1 MFVFMYC
8 INPESEEPIFKIFD
22 QIGKDEEHPEIA
34 FVDGNE
40 FATEL
45 LYVDGL
51 GKKRIQ
57 VWINS
62 EGGLVKDGYSIIS
75 AILNTKTKV
84 DTLVVGIAYSIA
96 GVIALMGRKVEAMD
110 YASLM
115 FHNPYNSDGTVDNG
129 LETIRQSLITA
140 VSSRRGI
147 PAEQVEQIMTAT
159 TFYTAD
165 KALEAGLID
174 EVRTSNEKN
183 QPRMNGTKDIYE
195 YGKKIFN
202 KLTNFNNSEMKAIAK
217 ALNLNPEASEDAILA
232 VVNKIKNE
240 ADEMDALKAK
250 LAKAEEDCTNLK
262 AQIEK
267 MEEEKAEED
276 KKAKAKAEEDAKNA
290 FKVTAKDRITKIV
303 SDRGLKVD
311 IENHL
316 SLVQDE
322 ATLETVCK
330 NLEAIEVVKSAPK
343 PVKQLNSEKLA
354 GFPTFVEGESTEE
367 MVRAMNSFV
376 ASKKVK

>member
-1 MFVFMYC
+1 MYC
-8 INPESEEPIFKIFD
+8 INPESDEPIFKIFD
-22 QIGKDEEHPEIA
+22 QIGRDEEHPEVA

-45 LYVDGL
+45 LYIDGL

-115 FHNPYNSDGTVDNG
+115 FHNPYNSDGTEDKG

-147 PAEQVEQIMTAT
+147 PAEQVEKIMQAT
-159 TFYTAD
+159 TFYTAENAVKD
-165 KALEAGLID
+165 GIID
-174 EVRTSNEKN
+174 AIRTSNEKN
-183 QPRMNGTKDIYE
+183 QPRMTETKDIYE

-202 KLTNFNNSEMKAIAK
+202 KLTNFNNNSEMKAIAK
-217 ALNLNPEASEDAILA
+217 ALNLNPEASEEAILA

-262 AQIEK
+262 NELKKA
-267 MEEEKAEED
+267 EEEKAEEA
-276 KKAKAKAEEDAKNA
+276 KKAQAKAEEDAKNL
-290 FKVTAKDRITKIV
+290 FKANAKDRITKIV
-303 SDRGLKVD
+303 TDRGLKVEV
-311 IENHL
+311 ENHL
-316 SLVQDE
+316 SLVHDD
-322 ATLETVCK
+322 ASLETVCK
-330 NLEAIEVVKSAPK
+330 NLEAIEVIKKAPVTPTK
-343 PVKQLNSEKLA
+343 TLNAEKVA
-354 GFPTFVEGESTEE
+354 SFPLIVDGESTDD
-367 MVRAMNSFV
+367 MVRAMNSHV
-376 ASKKVK
+376 NSKKVK